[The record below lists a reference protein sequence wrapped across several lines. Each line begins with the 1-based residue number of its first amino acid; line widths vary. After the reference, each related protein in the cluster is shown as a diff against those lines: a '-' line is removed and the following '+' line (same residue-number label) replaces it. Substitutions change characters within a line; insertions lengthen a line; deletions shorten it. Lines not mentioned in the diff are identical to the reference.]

1 MKECGECNACCVVT
15 EIKVLNKPA
24 GKLCTNYCTQS
35 KKCSVYTERP
45 NPCKTFECLYK
56 QQEQIPDEYRPDR
69 CHIMFELVAGTS
81 TYIGYINANYPDSW
95 KTNSIQL
102 LVSKINKAGD
112 NVLFNNK
119 KYFLAEGVKYNDMI
133 SDLKN
138 AHITYKERG
147 ML

>member
-1 MKECGECNACCVVT
+1 
-15 EIKVLNKPA
+15 
-24 GKLCTNYCTQS
+24 
-35 KKCSVYTERP
+35 
-45 NPCKTFECLYK
+45 
-56 QQEQIPDEYRPDR
+56 
-69 CHIMFELVAGTS
+69 MFELVAGTS

-95 KTNSIQL
+95 KTNSMQL